1 MPRDLVYFDLETQ
14 RTANDAGGWAR
25 KGDMRMSVGV
35 IFSTA
40 TGRYE
45 VFGEA
50 QVHRLIERLRRA
62 DLVIG
67 FNVLNFDYQVLM
79 GYTILVLVVELQMD
93 VLLADIERRSCSRLA
108 L

>member
-1 MPRDLVYFDLETQ
+1 MPRDIVYFDLETQ

-25 KGDMRMSVGV
+25 KCDMRMSVGV

-50 QVHRLIERLRRA
+50 QVNQLIERLRRA
-62 DLVIG
+62 DLVVG
-67 FNVLNFDYQVLM
+67 FNVLNFDYHVLM
-79 GYTILVLVVELQMD
+79 GYTVLDLGHELKTVDLLVDMEAKVGH
-93 VLLADIERRSCSRLA
+93 R
-108 L
+108 